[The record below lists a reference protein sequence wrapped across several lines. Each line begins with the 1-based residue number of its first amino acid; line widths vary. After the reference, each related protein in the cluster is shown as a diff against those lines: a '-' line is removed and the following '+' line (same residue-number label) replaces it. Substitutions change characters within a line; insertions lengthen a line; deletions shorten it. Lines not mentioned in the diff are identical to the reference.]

1 MEMKQAK
8 EQWES
13 EKADLNTRIQ
23 NESAA
28 LEKRNQE
35 FTDMF
40 TKKTKIITEQKE
52 QLEADAIALDDRNT
66 LITNMNQRMTQ
77 HSKLMEEKEI
87 LIDEKNLQLMAWI
100 RRTRFLPWLDKIRKG
115 QKWKII
121 KEKDAKLM
129 EQAVRIREQE
139 IALQQFYGRHAPE
152 TDASATAAEPDRN
165 SGRDSG
171 RKKKRPVPGTPKRA
185 KSKRKNSKDR

>member
-1 MEMKQAK
+1 MKQAK

-13 EKADLNTRIQ
+13 EKAALNTRIE
-23 NESAA
+23 NECAA

-40 TKKTKIITEQKE
+40 TQKTKIITEQRQHIE
-52 QLEADAIALDDRNT
+52 EDTIALEERNK
-66 LITNMNQRMTQ
+66 LITNMNHRMTQ
-77 HSKLMEEKEI
+77 HSRLMEEKEI

-121 KEKDAKLM
+121 KEKDAKLT
-129 EQAVRIREQE
+129 EQV
-139 IALQQFYGRHAPE
+139 GR
-152 TDASATAAEPDRN
+152 SARPIDN
-165 SGRDSG
+165 SE
-171 RKKKRPVPGTPKRA
+171 
-185 KSKRKNSKDR
+185 